1 MSVSVS
7 PETFKATPVTYQRNN
22 VSRTGKKVE
31 PLKLSDSIK
40 FPPLASVFS
49 SRKQSGEPYN

>member
-1 MSVSVS
+1 MSANVS
-7 PETFKATPVTYQRNN
+7 PETLKATPLTYQRNN

-49 SRKQSGEPYN
+49 SRKQSGQP